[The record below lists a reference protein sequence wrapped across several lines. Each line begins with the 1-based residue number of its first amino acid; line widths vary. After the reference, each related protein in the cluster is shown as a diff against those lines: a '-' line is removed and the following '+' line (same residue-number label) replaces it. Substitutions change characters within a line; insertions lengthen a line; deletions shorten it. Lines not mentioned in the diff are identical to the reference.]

1 MSKVNLVW
9 DIVVKGPKGGTI
21 KIGKIT
27 PSREPRPL
35 PRRRSDVK
43 KTVNKKEA

>member
-1 MSKVNLVW
+1 MSRVNLVW

-27 PSREPRPL
+27 PSREPRPHS
-35 PRRRSDVK
+35 RGDAK
-43 KTVNKKEA
+43 KTENKKEA